1 MNVKHTGLA
10 TFAAALLI
18 SATAFAADPHH
29 GGGGAPHGGGGAPHA
44 GGGAPHG
51 GGMPHGGGGGFAH
64 GGGGVSHGG
73 GFSHGGGMASFSHA
87 APSRSFSHGAS
98 ERHGSVASFGHG
110 AEVHRNSV
118 TFHSTDRARGLEA
131 PRGGTTTAYTHEHG
145 ASTHGRG
152 AYGGMEHAGTAAT
165 GGGPQHTA
173 RDARG
178 FGKRP
183 SNANNRPRNFD
194 RGSYQRNANAS
205 ARFHYGSYNAPRGYH
220 YQRWTYGETLP
231 SMYWARD
238 YWLTSWWM
246 FDLAI
251 PPYGYEWVRYGDDAL
266 LVNVDT
272 GQILQVDYGVFY

>member
-1 MNVKHTGLA
+1 MNVKKLGLA
-10 TFAAALLI
+10 TFAAALLL

-29 GGGGAPHGGGGAPHA
+29 GGGAPHGGGAAPHVG

-51 GGMPHGGGGGFAH
+51 GGGVPHGGGGLPH
-64 GGGGVSHGG
+64 GGGV
-73 GFSHGGGMASFSHA
+73 ASFSHA
-87 APSRSFSHGAS
+87 APSHSFSQGAG
-98 ERHGSVASFGHG
+98 ERRGSVASFGHG

-118 TFHSTDRARGLEA
+118 TFHSSGRASGLEA
-131 PRGGTTTAYTHEHG
+131 PRGGTTTAYTH

-165 GGGPQHTA
+165 SGGPQHYA

-183 SNANNRPRNFD
+183 SNANSRPRNFD

-220 YQRWTYGETLP
+220 YQRWTYGEYLP
-231 SMYWARD
+231 STYWARD
-238 YWLTSWWM
+238 YWLASWWM